1 MEILSQA
8 IGMAVTAHRDQ
19 MDTDGM
25 PHIIHVLR
33 VMMKV
38 AKEFKENPIPG
49 YTLEEIMTAAV
60 LHDTVEDSPITLD
73 KIEAMYGGKVRD
85 IVDGLSR
92 RKFAGDEKETYRDF
106 IYRAKQNPAGRFIKT
121 ADLLDNLNRL
131 TPDKA
136 GMEKRYSIA
145 LSVLNDEDE
154 PSWEEAGRQFRDG
167 IMYVPDPEG
176 QLVKKGKVH
185 GN

>member
-1 MEILSQA
+1 MSQA
-8 IGMAVTAHRDQ
+8 IGQAVVAHRDQ

-25 PHIIHVLR
+25 PHIVHVLR
-33 VMMKV
+33 VMLAV
-38 AKEFKENPIPG
+38 AKEFKANPIPG
-49 YTLEEIMTAAV
+49 FTLEEMMIAAV
-60 LHDTVEDSPITLD
+60 LHDVVEDSDITLD
-73 KIEAMYGGKVRD
+73 ALQWSYGENVRD

-92 RKFAGDEKETYRDF
+92 RKHGPDNKESYRDF
-106 IYRAKQNPAGRFIKT
+106 IYRAKKHAAVRFIKT

-154 PSWEEAGRQFRDG
+154 PSWEEAGRLFRDG
-167 IMYVPDPEG
+167 HMYVPDPEG
-176 QLVKKGKVH
+176 KLKKVVPNKE
-185 GN
+185 